1 MRLQP
6 DRLTD
11 TKSTTVNGFYQD
23 PVLEIVYTR
32 QQPMVFIKTLCLRLS
47 IHDSSHVTSSML
59 KTIKSPSSNL
69 AGSPFN
75 GFPWQEVE
83 KAYAIHVLEKNRWI
97 VTRAANEA
105 GVKRSTFV
113 ARMRR
118 LGIRKS

>member
-1 MRLQP
+1 
-6 DRLTD
+6 
-11 TKSTTVNGFYQD
+11 
-23 PVLEIVYTR
+23 
-32 QQPMVFIKTLCLRLS
+32 
-47 IHDSSHVTSSML
+47 ML

-69 AGSPFN
+69 AGSPFK